1 MRSFTFL
8 KCEIPAKIPESEN
21 RLPRGFEGK
30 KAGQFR
36 QKFRNCLFLSVE
48 STEFRNF
55 CRNSAA
61 KMASKPYAAG
71 VCPSGIFAGIRG
83 FDDDESDPIPPRP
96 NRETRSRLPPF
107 PVDRGTGVDS
117 RNQGG
122 QYHAASQPQAGSTA
136 PEQIDTNSY
145 HMAQPH
151 HLSAS
156 YPRPN
161 LRSVTGL
168 YGSRRRLLRRLSGVP
183 SPRSFLWTQRPPCG
197 PM

>member
-1 MRSFTFL
+1 MRSFPFL

-83 FDDDESDPIPPRP
+83 R
-96 NRETRSRLPPF
+96 RTPF
-107 PVDRGTGVDS
+107 PPDRTGKPGPVS
-117 RNQGG
+117 
-122 QYHAASQPQAGSTA
+122 P
-136 PEQIDTNSY
+136 
-145 HMAQPH
+145 
-151 HLSAS
+151 LS
-156 YPRPN
+156 P
-161 LRSVTGL
+161 
-168 YGSRRRLLRRLSGVP
+168 
-183 SPRSFLWTQRPPCG
+183 
-197 PM
+197 